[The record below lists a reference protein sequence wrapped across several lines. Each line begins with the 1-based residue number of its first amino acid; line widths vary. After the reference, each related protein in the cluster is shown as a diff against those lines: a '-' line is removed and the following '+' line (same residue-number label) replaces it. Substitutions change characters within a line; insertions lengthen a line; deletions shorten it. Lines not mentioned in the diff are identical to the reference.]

1 MVQEPVDLNREVQ
14 DIIEKT
20 APRGGVLIFVGYVK
34 GKVGDVNVETLE

>member
-1 MVQEPVDLNREVQ
+1 MDLNREVQ

-20 APRGGVLIFVGYVK
+20 APRGGRGVVIFVGYVK